1 MGTFF
6 CIFIPILVPLAHDAW
21 YARWARAVAT
31 LCNKGEAILT
41 SEWTY
46 PSAMYTMMPYE
57 VSVAPVA
64 IDSQGMRSD
73 NLLSVLK
80 GWDQN
85 TRGAPRYTNIPIRL
99 GCVVH
104 LNMTGHM
111 SCILSLMVKTPAEQ
125 CVVPFQHLS
134 HSKLTMRQTMGAARK
149 KEIYDI
155 CVQYGA

>member
-85 TRGAPRYTNIPIRL
+85 IRGAPRYTNIPVLFGLCCSPKYDRPHVMYIVPNGQNPSGAVR
-99 GCVVH
+99 
-104 LNMTGHM
+104 
-111 SCILSLMVKTPAEQ
+111 SSLSTSLA
-125 CVVPFQHLS
+125 
-134 HSKLTMRQTMGAARK
+134 
-149 KEIYDI
+149 
-155 CVQYGA
+155 